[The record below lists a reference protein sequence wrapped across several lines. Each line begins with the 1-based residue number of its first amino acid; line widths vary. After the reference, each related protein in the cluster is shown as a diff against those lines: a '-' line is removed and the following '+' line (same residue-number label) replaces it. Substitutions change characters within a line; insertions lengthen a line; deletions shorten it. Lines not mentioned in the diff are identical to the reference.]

1 MKKIASLLMGTVC
14 VSGSFLALAACS
26 SPYEVASMD
35 RSRLVI
41 DARYD
46 ARPDAEAM
54 AFIAPYQRE
63 VDSLM
68 FPVVGE
74 TTHQMATGRPESDL
88 SNLLADIMV
97 WAGTDFGEQPQL
109 GVYNMGGI
117 RANLPA
123 GKVTKGDIL
132 NVAPFENKICFL
144 TLTGEDL
151 LLLFR
156 EIAHRGGEGVGHGV
170 ELTIT
175 KDGQLIAARLHGQ
188 EIDPQGRYR
197 IATLDYVAQ
206 GNDQLSAFKRK
217 TDVHEPG
224 GKENDSRFLIERY
237 FQEKASKGEQVDAR
251 REGRIVIQ

>member
-1 MKKIASLLMGTVC
+1 MKKIASLLMGTAC
-14 VSGSFLALAACS
+14 VAGSFLALAACS

-35 RSRLVI
+35 RSRLVV

-97 WAGTDFGEQPQL
+97 WAGTNFGEQPQL
-109 GVYNMGGI
+109 GVSNMGGI

-156 EIAHRGGEGVGHGV
+156 EIAHRGGEGVSHGV
-170 ELTIT
+170 ELAIT

-206 GNDQLSAFKRK
+206 GNDHMEAFKK
-217 TDVHEPG
+217 KKDVVSPQDEENNVRYLIEKFFQDAQSK
-224 GKENDSRFLIERY
+224 GKEVS
-237 FQEKASKGEQVDAR
+237 SKV
-251 REGRIVIQ
+251 EGRITVK

>member
-1 MKKIASLLMGTVC
+1 
-14 VSGSFLALAACS
+14 
-26 SPYEVASMD
+26 
-35 RSRLVI
+35 
-41 DARYD
+41 
-46 ARPDAEAM
+46 
-54 AFIAPYQRE
+54 
-63 VDSLM
+63 
-68 FPVVGE
+68 
-74 TTHQMATGRPESDL
+74 
-88 SNLLADIMV
+88 MV
-97 WAGTDFGEQPQL
+97 WAGTNFGEQPQL

-156 EIAHRGGEGVGHGV
+156 EIAHRGGEGVSHGV
-170 ELTIT
+170 ELAIT

-224 GKENDSRFLIERY
+224 GKENDSRFVIERY
-237 FQEKASKGEQVDAR
+237 FQEKASKGERVDAR

>member
-1 MKKIASLLMGTVC
+1 MKKIASLLMGTAC
-14 VSGSFLALAACS
+14 VAGSFLALAACS

-35 RSRLVI
+35 RSRLVV

-46 ARPDAEAM
+46 VRPDAEAM

-156 EIAHRGGEGVGHGV
+156 EIAHRGGEGVSHGV

-175 KDGQLIAARLHGQ
+175 KDGQLIAGPAPRSGDRSSGPLPYSHARLCGAGQ
-188 EIDPQGRYR
+188 RPALGFQAQDRRPRAGR
-197 IATLDYVAQ
+197 
-206 GNDQLSAFKRK
+206 
-217 TDVHEPG
+217 
-224 GKENDSRFLIERY
+224 
-237 FQEKASKGEQVDAR
+237 KGERQSFRHRALFPG
-251 REGRIVIQ
+251 EGQ

>member
-1 MKKIASLLMGTVC
+1 MKNIGSLLLGTASVA
-14 VSGSFLALAACS
+14 GSILALAACS
-26 SPYEVASMD
+26 GPYEVASMD
-35 RSRLVI
+35 RSRILV

-74 TTHQMATGRPESDL
+74 TSHQMAARRPESDL

-97 WAGTDFGEQPQL
+97 WAGTDFGEKPQL
-109 GVYNMGGI
+109 GIYNMGGI

-132 NVAPFENKICFL
+132 NIAPFENKICFL

-151 LLLFR
+151 LQLFR
-156 EIAHRGGEGVGHGV
+156 EIAHRGGEGVSHGV

-175 KDGQLIAARLHGQ
+175 KNGQLVSARLHGQ
-188 EIDPQGRYR
+188 EIDPQARYR

-217 TDVHEPG
+217 TDVHDPG
-224 GKENDSRFLIERY
+224 GKENDSRFVIERY
-237 FQEKASKGEQVDAR
+237 FKEKASRGEQVDAR
-251 REGRIVIQ
+251 CEGRIVIQ

>member
-1 MKKIASLLMGTVC
+1 MGTVC
-14 VSGSFLALAACS
+14 VSGSFLVLAACS

-35 RSRLVI
+35 RSRLVV

-74 TTHQMATGRPESDL
+74 TTHQMATGRPESEL

-97 WAGTDFGEQPQL
+97 WAGTNFGEQPQL

-156 EIAHRGGEGVGHGV
+156 EIAHRGGEGVTDHHQGRTTDRGPAPRSGDRSSGPLPYSH
-170 ELTIT
+170 
-175 KDGQLIAARLHGQ
+175 ARLCGAGQ
-188 EIDPQGRYR
+188 RPALGFQAQDRRPRAGR
-197 IATLDYVAQ
+197 
-206 GNDQLSAFKRK
+206 
-217 TDVHEPG
+217 
-224 GKENDSRFLIERY
+224 
-237 FQEKASKGEQVDAR
+237 KGEQQSFRHRALFPG
-251 REGRIVIQ
+251 EGQ